1 MVRFAGRTACR
12 LGSLLLVLA
21 ALAGAPALAADET
34 LMEAQNILQM
44 LGLNPGKANG
54 EMQPRTAH
62 ALGEF
67 QRANGLPS
75 SGKLDDAT
83 MTQLRKKRDT
93 QFSGSFGTPKPG
105 ASEPRKPMVEP
116 KPQAQPVDPVNA
128 APLEAAPGTRTLS
141 PTTTLSGASV
151 SPPALFGN
159 APPAAAP
166 GGPANPVFPT
176 GAAPADAAPLFGLA
190 SWNWIFP
197 FLGIPLFAFLW
208 WLGMHLQRRQSGS
221 VEPGLK
227 RREPSLDEA
236 PATPGGG
243 GRREPRL

>member
-1 MVRFAGRTACR
+1 MAPFAGRTACR

-44 LGLNPGKANG
+44 LGLNPGKPNG

-62 ALGEF
+62 ALSEF
-67 QRANGLPS
+67 QRAHGLPS

-93 QFSGSFGTPKPG
+93 QFSGSFGAPKAG
-105 ASEPRKPMVEP
+105 ASEPRKPQVES

-128 APLEAAPGTRTLS
+128 APLDAAPGTRMLS
-141 PTTTLSGASV
+141 PTTTLSGAPV
-151 SPPALFGN
+151 SPPALFGTV
-159 APPAAAP
+159 PATTP
-166 GGPANPVFPT
+166 GGPANPALPA

-208 WLGMHLQRRQSGS
+208 WLGMNLQGRQSGS
-221 VEPGLK
+221 VEGGLK